1 MSPHTPPQPFFPSQY
16 NSWMRQTGLK
26 KEIIVLGDN
35 AAQYSRQT
43 HPTPSVLCQGKT
55 L

>member
-43 HPTPSVLCQGKT
+43 HPALSVLCQGKT